1 MRNNDKITIIRLL
14 TALQWVA
21 GIIIILHLIGLFL
34 LLGSGHNLTG
44 RKGNLFLINISF
56 LLSLIIIIHFSKRKL
71 S

>member
-14 TALQWVA
+14 TSIQWIA

-44 RKGNLFLINISF
+44 RNGNLFLRNISF
-56 LLSLIIIIHFSKRKL
+56 LLSLIVIIHFSKRKL